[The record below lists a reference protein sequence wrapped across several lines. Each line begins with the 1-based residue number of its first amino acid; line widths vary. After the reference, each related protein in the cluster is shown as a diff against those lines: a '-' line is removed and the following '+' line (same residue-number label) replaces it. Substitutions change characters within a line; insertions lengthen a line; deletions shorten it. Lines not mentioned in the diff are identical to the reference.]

1 VRFYDPGRGGWQARR
16 GFGPLSDMR
25 FDHHHPPLDDDA
37 ERSVWYA
44 PSSLAGA
51 LSESFGRL
59 GFVDREAERRVVV
72 VRVARTIR
80 LLDLVGVGARAV
92 GLTQEV
98 AATSDHATCQGW
110 ARAFYE
116 QYPTLLGIRWRGRQ
130 AGSLCVV
137 LSDRAHAR
145 VLALVSD
152 HALSDPVVWPRIAR
166 AARRCRLAVT

>member
-1 VRFYDPGRGGWQARR
+1 MTHATTSRVQDFIGDPVSDAPAVPRAKLEAIFADIQ
-16 GFGPLSDMR
+16 SDMR

-44 PSSLAGA
+44 SSSLVGA

-59 GFVDREAERRVVV
+59 GFLDREAGRRVIV

-98 AATSDHATCQGW
+98 AATSDHATCQAW

-130 AGSLCVV
+130 RNLNE
-137 LSDRAHAR
+137 
-145 VLALVSD
+145 
-152 HALSDPVVWPRIAR
+152 I
-166 AARRCRLAVT
+166 